1 MISGLMS
8 SRVFTLGSVTAQ
20 RKNLLVEAHVR
31 LLMYYTDLYPDAYAL
46 SPEHARAPYRSG
58 ASPSVLRTTGGA
70 AVSRGAAAGGGAG
83 GGVTSMNFV
92 KLTRERRECES
103 HVPPASRCSREFGT
117 WCGREVG
124 EDGRE
129 ARRVWVGVKQLRLL
143 RSEVSGSEPSLKE

>member
-46 SPEHARAPYRSG
+46 SPEHARAPCRSG
-58 ASPSVLRTTGGA
+58 ASPSVLRTTCGA
-70 AVSRGAAAGGGAG
+70 AVSRWAAGGGG
-83 GGVTSMNFV
+83 NEQGLCETHSRKEGVR
-92 KLTRERRECES
+92 K
-103 HVPPASRCSREFGT
+103 SRDFGT
-117 WCGREVG
+117 WRGREVG

-143 RSEVSGSEPSLKE
+143 RSEVSGSEPLLKE

>member
-58 ASPSVLRTTGGA
+58 ASPSAVLRTTGGA
-70 AVSRGAAAGGGAG
+70 AVSRWAAGGAG
-83 GGVTSMNFV
+83 GGGGTSRGCV
-92 KLTRERRECES
+92 KLIRERRECES
-103 HVPPASRCSREFGT
+103 HGISGLGVA
-117 WCGREVG
+117 GRWARM
-124 EDGRE
+124 D
-129 ARRVWVGVKQLRLL
+129 ARRGGYGLA
-143 RSEVSGSEPSLKE
+143 

>member
-58 ASPSVLRTTGGA
+58 ASPSAVLRTTGGA
-70 AVSRGAAAGGGAG
+70 AVSRWAAGGAG
-83 GGVTSMNFV
+83 GGGGYGQG
-92 KLTRERRECES
+92 LCET
-103 HVPPASRCSREFGT
+103 HSRKEGVRKSRDFGT
-117 WCGREVG
+117 WRGREVG

-143 RSEVSGSEPSLKE
+143 RSEVSGSEPLLKE